1 MGERKKYWI
10 IDNYTKEDLI
20 KEVIEILG
28 FLRESNETND
38 NARIAS
44 ILMKKVY
51 INFMGLPEACPFHDG
66 CYESFIEEMG
76 SG

>member
-1 MGERKKYWI
+1 MVERKKYWS
-10 IDNYTKEDLI
+10 IDNYTKEALI

-28 FLRESNETND
+28 FLRESTPEND

-44 ILMKKVY
+44 ILLKKVF
-51 INFMGLPEACPFHDG
+51 INFMGLPESCPFHDG
-66 CYESFIEEMG
+66 CYEDFIEEVG